1 MPARL
6 LERLKIGP
14 GDTFIAHRHDH
25 CLQANFP
32 VLTSFGRCCKQDK
45 YEAPMDILL
54 IAQFSF
60 FPCSI
65 KFLFRQLF
73 DIILM
78 SDEDLK
84 ALLLFFEYFASY
96 RY

>member
-1 MPARL
+1 
-6 LERLKIGP
+6 
-14 GDTFIAHRHDH
+14 
-25 CLQANFP
+25 
-32 VLTSFGRCCKQDK
+32 
-45 YEAPMDILL
+45 MDILL

-60 FPCSI
+60 FPCSL
-65 KFLFRQLF
+65 KLLFRQLF

-96 RY
+96 RYYSLARKNPEGAIIRHRHYYLIAAKIPEGAIIRHFFEA

>member
-1 MPARL
+1 
-6 LERLKIGP
+6 
-14 GDTFIAHRHDH
+14 
-25 CLQANFP
+25 
-32 VLTSFGRCCKQDK
+32 
-45 YEAPMDILL
+45 MDILV

-65 KFLFRQLF
+65 KLLLRQLF

-78 SDEDLK
+78 SDENLK

-96 RY
+96 RYYSLVR